1 MDETVGFEPT
11 INLIDGDEVYLELGS
26 SFTPRATALDVED
39 GDLTD
44 NIYISSDVDTSKS
57 GEYTVR
63 YSVVDSSGNS
73 VYRDQIVYVGN
84 FGDGY
89 ADDSGAYDD
98 YEYDYSSDITI
109 DDFKAWYRDECG
121 GEFDPSLYEPYSGEY
136 RGDIDCSNRGLGYI
150 DLTPISIFTS
160 VKSINLSHNS
170 LSEIDFSPL
179 SSMKVIE
186 KLDLSYNEFSYIDF
200 SPLYN
205 LENIDELWINGNSL
219 NYTRE
224 DREELYRG
232 FNNRSFTIYFK
243 PHQ

>member
-1 MDETVGFEPT
+1 MWIP
-11 INLIDGDEVYLELGS
+11 
-26 SFTPRATALDVED
+26 PRVESIQ
-39 GDLTD
+39 LAH
-44 NIYISSDVDTSKS
+44 
-57 GEYTVR
+57 
-63 YSVVDSSGNS
+63 SVVDSSGNS

-160 VKSINLSHNS
+160 VRSHKF
-170 LSEIDFSPL
+170 EP
-179 SSMKVIE
+179 
-186 KLDLSYNEFSYIDF
+186 
-200 SPLYN
+200 
-205 LENIDELWINGNSL
+205 
-219 NYTRE
+219 
-224 DREELYRG
+224 
-232 FNNRSFTIYFK
+232 
-243 PHQ
+243 

>member
-1 MDETVGFEPT
+1 LDETVGFEPT

-109 DDFKAWYRDECG
+109 DDFKRLGIEMSVG
-121 GEFDPSLYEPYSGEY
+121 G
-136 RGDIDCSNRGLGYI
+136 
-150 DLTPISIFTS
+150 DLTH
-160 VKSINLSHNS
+160 LYMSHIVES
-170 LSEIDFSPL
+170 LEGIRIGQIGGIWGSKFGT
-179 SSMKVIE
+179 
-186 KLDLSYNEFSYIDF
+186 LDPPNPKKF
-200 SPLYN
+200 
-205 LENIDELWINGNSL
+205 
-219 NYTRE
+219 
-224 DREELYRG
+224 
-232 FNNRSFTIYFK
+232 
-243 PHQ
+243 